1 MDTSPNFVCTAC
13 SCLCDDIEV
22 EFDGTGLKHIS
33 KACVRGVNFFN
44 LSESSLRNPVAQVS
58 GNEVLLDEAV
68 ETASQLLK
76 KSRRTVVFGLDNST
90 TEAQEVGIR
99 LAQKLEAV
107 VDDCSSFCHGALVE
121 SIIKGFIPTCLL
133 SQVRDNA
140 DLLLYW
146 GSNPYHSHPRHMSR
160 FSYYS
165 YTDYVEAGWI
175 PKTTL
180 SCIEVRDTEL
190 SALCKPVF
198 RIKPGEDKDFI
209 KLIID
214 EMHGESSSEKAR
226 DFVRLVRESDF
237 CVIFAG
243 LGLTYSLDND
253 FSLFTTM
260 IQQFNQST
268 RMAVIPMIGH
278 FNMRGFNQSLY
289 SKTGYVNKVGFI
301 NGVTHGDQFSFL
313 ELLHTG
319 QLDCVLIVGS
329 DPFTSFPGSLAANL
343 HRIPLICLDP
353 VPTPTTKYADVV
365 FGTAISGLESG
376 GKAVRMD
383 GEEVALVK
391 GVSCSYPSD
400 EEVLNLLLEAV
411 TR

>member
-13 SCLCDDIEV
+13 SCLCDDIEI
-22 EFDGTGLKHIS
+22 EFDGTNLKHIS
-33 KACVRGVNFFN
+33 KACARGVNLFN
-44 LSESSLRNPVAQVS
+44 LSESGRRNPVAQVS

-76 KSRRTVVFGLDNST
+76 KSRRPVVFGLDNST

-107 VDDCSSFCHGALVE
+107 IDDCSSFCHGALIE
-121 SIIKGFIPTCLL
+121 NIIKGVIPTCML
-133 SQVRDNA
+133 SQIRDNA

-146 GSNPYHSHPRHMSR
+146 GSNPYHSHPRHMAR

-165 YTDYVEAGWI
+165 YTDYIEAGWI

-190 SALCKPVF
+190 TALCKPAF
-198 RIKPGEDKDFI
+198 RLKPGEDRDFI
-209 KLIID
+209 QLILD
-214 EMHGESSSEKAR
+214 EVQGESSSEKAR
-226 DFVRLVRESDF
+226 DFVRLVRESCF

-268 RMAVIPMIGH
+268 QIAVIPMVGH

-289 SKTGYVNKVGFI
+289 SKTGYVNKVAFT
-301 NGVTHGDQFSFL
+301 NGIIHGDQFSFF
-313 ELLHTG
+313 ELLRTE

-329 DPFTSFPGSLAANL
+329 DPFSSLPGSLIANL
-343 HRIPLICLDP
+343 RHIPLICIDAI
-353 VPTPTTKYADVV
+353 PTLTTKYADVV

-376 GKAVRMD
+376 GTAVRMD
-383 GEEVALVK
+383 GEEVALIK

-400 EEVLNLLLEAV
+400 ADVLSMLLEALA
-411 TR
+411 R